1 MISVANLSERDI
13 CFSYETSNQPLV
25 WFTRISDGWE
35 LAETLSEG
43 VWVNSKGELTAPS
56 RGYTATKITLVPG
69 GKAELPLLRGIT
81 ETEQFW
87 EDKRDAQL
95 PREPYENQQVT
106 ATLFGEFFDCAYP
119 DTDAAGWQI
128 EPLVYSSE
136 FKVSQ

>member
-1 MISVANLSERDI
+1 MRRSISPLSRLLA
-13 CFSYETSNQPLV
+13 S
-25 WFTRISDGWE
+25 RISDGWE
-35 LAETLSEG
+35 LPETLSEG

-95 PREPYENQQVT
+95 PREPYENQPVT

-128 EPLVYSSE
+128 EPLVYSSA